1 MPSGRRARSKSVNC
15 EPSAAEPGAA
25 ALASPLAPVPATG
38 ARHAVSSGMVW
49 KPDVTVA
56 AVIERGERFLLVEER
71 IRGQLVLN
79 QPAGHLEDGEALID
93 AVVRET
99 LEETA
104 WQFTPEA
111 LLGIYQWRS
120 PRGHT
125 TLRVAFTGSVQGYDP
140 ARPLD
145 APIVTTHWLAREEI
159 AQRSARLRTP
169 LVLRCI
175 EDYLA
180 GRRLPL
186 DALSSEVSAPTV
198 ALKVPS
204 LKAPSAKLRRAT

>member
-1 MPSGRRARSKSVNC
+1 
-15 EPSAAEPGAA
+15 
-25 ALASPLAPVPATG
+25 
-38 ARHAVSSGMVW
+38 MVW

-56 AVIERGERFLLVEER
+56 AVIERSGRFLLVEER
-71 IRGQLVLN
+71 IRGRLVLN
-79 QPAGHLEDGEALID
+79 QPAGHLEDGEELLD
-93 AVVRET
+93 AVMRET

-104 WQFTPEA
+104 WQFTPTA

-125 TLRVAFTGSVQGYDP
+125 TLRFAFTGSVQGYD
-140 ARPLD
+140 ADRPLD
-145 APIVTTHWLAREEI
+145 PPIVTTHWLAPEEI

-186 DALSSEVSAPTV
+186 DTIAAAVFSPSPP
-198 ALKVPS
+198 LKT
-204 LKAPSAKLRRAT
+204 R

>member
-1 MPSGRRARSKSVNC
+1 
-15 EPSAAEPGAA
+15 
-25 ALASPLAPVPATG
+25 
-38 ARHAVSSGMVW
+38 MVW

-56 AVIERGERFLLVEER
+56 AVIERIGRFLLVEER
-71 IRGQLVLN
+71 IRGHLVLN
-79 QPAGHLEDGEALID
+79 QPAGHLEDGEALLD
-93 AVVRET
+93 AVIRET

-125 TLRVAFTGSVQGYDP
+125 TLRIAFSGSVQAYDA

-145 APIVTTHWLAREEI
+145 PPIVTTHWLAHEEI
-159 AQRSARLRTP
+159 VQRAARLRTP

-175 EDYLA
+175 EDYLG

-186 DALSSEVSAPTV
+186 DVLTAQSEDPKLSW
-198 ALKVPS
+198 
-204 LKAPSAKLRRAT
+204 